1 MNPIRV
7 LETIGRVSPLGCRFY
22 DAVQD
27 RIVYEGLQVTAYLLS
42 TPEKRRSA
50 VVTRSGAFSFRQIP
64 CLTALEF
71 GMGDDDYW
79 QSLPPAKKAAVE
91 VIDLQGQFQPFW
103 FEVDVPMKG
112 LVVSI
117 CGETSSPPESSV
129 GIPLYSAP
137 TRSVKEGIAVLR
149 AQLWDATEDVPAS
162 WAYIEVWNGTTL
174 RRRGIADR
182 EGRLAIFFPYPDLDV
197 LAPGSPP
204 LDTQP
209 LHGKVWSLEIRGHYQ
224 RWDPVPD
231 IPNICEVLAQ
241 PTAQLWSGD
250 SPLSPLSTVQLEYGR
265 ELVVKSTPRSELLI
279 STAGSPP

>member
-22 DAVQD
+22 DAVED
-27 RIVYEGLQVTAYLLS
+27 RITHEGLQVTAYLLS
-42 TPEKRRSA
+42 APERRRSA
-50 VVTRSGAFSFRQIP
+50 VVTRSGAFGFRQIP
-64 CLTALEF
+64 CITALEF
-71 GMGDDDYW
+71 GMGDEDYW
-79 QSLPPAKKAAVE
+79 GSLPPPKKAAVE

-137 TRSVKEGIAVLR
+137 TRPVKEGIAVLR
-149 AQLWDATEDVPAS
+149 AQLWDAIEDVPAS
-162 WAYIEVWNGTTL
+162 WAYMEVWNGTTL
-174 RRRGIADR
+174 HGRGMADR
-182 EGRLAIFFPYPDLDV
+182 EGRLAIFFPYPDLDR
-197 LAPGSPP
+197 LASGSPP
-204 LDTQP
+204 LVDQP
-209 LHGKVWSLEIRGHYQ
+209 LHGNVWSLELRSHYK
-224 RWDPVPD
+224 RLDPIPD

-250 SPLSPLSTVQLEYGR
+250 SPLLPLTAVQLEYGR
-265 ELVVKSTPRSELLI
+265 ELIVKSTPRSELLI
-279 STAGSPP
+279 SSVGSP